1 VINLAKK
8 LVIVESPSKA
18 KTIEKILGRNY
29 EVTASY
35 GHVIDLPKTKIG
47 IDVDN
52 NFEPKYQVIKGKGE
66 LLKKLKE
73 KSKKAPTVYLASDQD
88 REGEAIAWHISNYI
102 KQPDKIK
109 RIEFN
114 EITKTAI
121 NNAIK
126 NPRNINENLVNAQQA
141 RRLLDRIVGYKI
153 SPLLWQTINRNAS
166 AGRVQS
172 VALKLICDLEDEIK
186 SFVPKKYW
194 EVNAVLKNDIKKKL
208 KKDLENESLTLDKI
222 EIKKKSQRP
231 PLVFKTS
238 TLQQLASSYLG
249 FGAKKTMSVAQ
260 QLYEGLVIDG
270 ENKGLIT
277 YMRTDSTRVSV
288 DAMNMA
294 KDYITKNFGKQYVG
308 NYVVKKSKGNIQD
321 AHEGI
326 RPSYIELEPDK
337 IKNNLTND
345 QYKLYKL
352 IWDRFLVSQFAAMKY
367 EQMKIEAVN
376 GDYRFRGTINKV
388 LFDGYYKIFKDED
401 EIKTENFPEMKEGD
415 VYPIEQLNIQEGITK
430 APARFSEAT
439 LVKKLEAEGIGRPST
454 YASIVETLKAR
465 EYVEIIE
472 KRFYPTNLG
481 YEVKDE
487 LEKHFKDIMNV
498 KFTANME
505 EKLDEVEEGSIEWVQ
520 LLREFYDALEKNIE
534 VYEKEI
540 EEIQNRR
547 IVSDV
552 MDSSGNPMVLKTG
565 IFGKYLIS
573 ETNSNEKITLKGIQ
587 VDPKQIE
594 EGKITVKKEV
604 EETQKKKKGIPT
616 DFFTENNKRYLL
628 KTGRY
633 GEYLESE
640 DYENDEKRMALPL
653 PLKQKY
659 KKDTLIEIDGVLQI
673 KNELEKILEEDKKI
687 IEEAGV
693 CEFCGRPY
701 EIKNGRFGKFLACTG
716 YPECKTIKNIKTGKV
731 TRTVDDGDDESS
743 KKGKVTKKGT
753 KKTTKSTKSKAKTTT
768 TKKATTKAK
777 KTTKS
782 KTTSTK
788 TKTTKTTR
796 KKKAS
801 SDSDSE

>member
-1 VINLAKK
+1 
-8 LVIVESPSKA
+8 
-18 KTIEKILGRNY
+18 
-29 EVTASY
+29 
-35 GHVIDLPKTKIG
+35 
-47 IDVDN
+47 
-52 NFEPKYQVIKGKGE
+52 
-66 LLKKLKE
+66 
-73 KSKKAPTVYLASDQD
+73 
-88 REGEAIAWHISNYI
+88 
-102 KQPDKIK
+102 
-109 RIEFN
+109 
-114 EITKTAI
+114 
-121 NNAIK
+121 
-126 NPRNINENLVNAQQA
+126 
-141 RRLLDRIVGYKI
+141 
-153 SPLLWQTINRNAS
+153 
-166 AGRVQS
+166 
-172 VALKLICDLEDEIK
+172 
-186 SFVPKKYW
+186 
-194 EVNAVLKNDIKKKL
+194 
-208 KKDLENESLTLDKI
+208 
-222 EIKKKSQRP
+222 
-231 PLVFKTS
+231 
-238 TLQQLASSYLG
+238 
-249 FGAKKTMSVAQ
+249 
-260 QLYEGLVIDG
+260 
-270 ENKGLIT
+270 
-277 YMRTDSTRVSV
+277 
-288 DAMNMA
+288 
-294 KDYITKNFGKQYVG
+294 
-308 NYVVKKSKGNIQD
+308 
-321 AHEGI
+321 
-326 RPSYIELEPDK
+326 
-337 IKNNLTND
+337 
-345 QYKLYKL
+345 
-352 IWDRFLVSQFAAMKY
+352 
-367 EQMKIEAVN
+367 
-376 GDYRFRGTINKV
+376 
-388 LFDGYYKIFKDED
+388 
-401 EIKTENFPEMKEGD
+401 
-415 VYPIEQLNIQEGITK
+415 
-430 APARFSEAT
+430 
-439 LVKKLEAEGIGRPST
+439 
-454 YASIVETLKAR
+454 
-465 EYVEIIE
+465 
-472 KRFYPTNLG
+472 
-481 YEVKDE
+481 
-487 LEKHFKDIMNV
+487 MNV

-731 TRTVDDGDDESS
+731 TRTVDDGEDENS
-743 KKGKVTKKGT
+743 KKGKATKKGT
-753 KKTTKSTKSKAKTTT
+753 KRTTKSAKSKAK
-768 TKKATTKAK
+768 TTKAK

-796 KKKAS
+796 KKKTS